1 MKYIILSVALVS
13 LLFSCDNPYNKE
25 SEGLNNLLQ
34 EFNTGIAV
42 KNHLYVLIPTFSC
55 LGCVQSALINLNGLL
70 VDNDKPNVTIIY
82 QKIDVDLNPFKDKAI
97 VYQDI
102 NSSIDKMPFN
112 IVNLT
117 VIKTSKGKINDIQFV
132 NSENINQIINPTII
146 YEIRK

>member
-55 LGCVQSALINLNGLL
+55 LGCVQSALINLN
-70 VDNDKPNVTIIY
+70 VSV
-82 QKIDVDLNPFKDKAI
+82 
-97 VYQDI
+97 
-102 NSSIDKMPFN
+102 
-112 IVNLT
+112 
-117 VIKTSKGKINDIQFV
+117 
-132 NSENINQIINPTII
+132 
-146 YEIRK
+146 R